1 MFLEKNLEKTCI
13 VDIDVLSLRRF
24 KRKAVVFRYFEGFID
39 FYSYRNVSSVSIKN
53 KKNLQKKSLE

>member
-1 MFLEKNLEKTCI
+1 MFVEKNLEKTCT

-24 KRKAVVFRYFEGFID
+24 KRKVVVFRYFEGFID